1 MSAGPTPEQIREFV
15 IAGHWDLPKVK
26 AMLAE
31 HPELLLVKQQWGEN
45 DFETAIQA
53 ASHAGSPHVAEFLLE
68 QGAPMAIYTA
78 AMLGRKDAVEGF
90 LRDDP
95 DQINA
100 LGAHKIPLLPH
111 AAFSGNVELVQ
122 FLHDRGART
131 GVSMALS
138 NAVGHRHTEVVRWIL
153 AHGNPTLDWKN
164 YEGKTALDIAA
175 ERGDEE
181 ILQMLRAQAQ
191 T

>member
-1 MSAGPTPEQIREFV
+1 MGAEPTPEQVREFV

-31 HPELLLVKQQWGEN
+31 HPQLLHAKQQWADN

-53 ASHAGSPHVAEFLLE
+53 ASHAGSPHVALFLLE

-78 AMLGRKDAVEGF
+78 AMLGRKDTVQDL
-90 LRDDP
+90 LRTDP

-100 LGAHKIPLLPH
+100 VGAHGIPLLPH
-111 AAFSGNVELVQ
+111 AAFSGNVELVEM
-122 FLHDRGART
+122 LYEGGAKS

-138 NAVGHRHTEVVRWIL
+138 NAVGHGHAKVVRWIL
-153 AHGNPTLDWKN
+153 AHGNPKLDWKN

-175 ERGDEE
+175 ERGHQE
-181 ILQMLRAQAQ
+181 ILDMLRAHAQA
-191 T
+191 